1 MIGSDIMANK
11 KKKKKIPR
19 KAKIAILIS
28 INIVIILGVAGLL
41 IYDYLLGGL
50 NRNKNFT
57 TDMSEL
63 GINSS
68 RLEETQDLGVV
79 NIALFGVDSRQNTF
93 TGLSDAIMVCSI
105 DLKNGKIKLTS
116 VARDSQVV
124 SNGRDIKINSAYST
138 GGCELAVKTLNQNFN
153 LDIQDYVTINMNS
166 LSKVIEVAGGVTLEI
181 TNAERIHANGI
192 MDELTPNS
200 PKIQNSGLVTL
211 TGDQAVAFCRIR
223 KIDSDLY
230 RTDRQRKVL
239 SALFEKAKELSV
251 GEIAKA
257 IHTISPMV
265 ETSLSN
271 GKIVELSKILT
282 VGGIHIENLRFPHD
296 NTNYQ
301 SSAATGWNIA
311 YDLDIAADELHQ
323 FIYNNVR
330 PDSE

>member
-1 MIGSDIMANK
+1 MATKKSNIK
-11 KKKKKIPR
+11 KKKGLSR
-19 KAKIAILIS
+19 KGKVAILIS
-28 INIVIILGVAGLL
+28 INVIVILGVTCVLL
-41 IYDYLLGGL
+41 YDYLVGGM
-50 NRNKNFT
+50 NRNKDFT
-57 TDMSEL
+57 TSAGDL
-63 GINSS
+63 GIDSS
-68 RLEETQDLGVV
+68 RLEQTMHTKIV
-79 NIALFGVDSRQNTF
+79 NIALFGVDSRSNTF
-93 TGLSDAIMVCSI
+93 TGLSDSIMVCSI

-116 VARDSQVV
+116 IARDSQAIID
-124 SNGRDIKINSAYST
+124 GKPGKINSAYSR
-138 GGCELAVKTLNQNFN
+138 GGCELAVRTLNQNFK